1 MDTKIIDSKI
11 EKLNEN
17 IQKEQNSISES
28 KTKIKNIQA
37 EIKSLE
43 DEKQKL
49 YAEAIIEIMN
59 KKGLKTD
66 DEKQNFL
73 ELIKENL

>member
-28 KTKIKNIQA
+28 KAKIKNYQA

-43 DEKQKL
+43 DEKQQM
-49 YAEAIIEIMN
+49 YAAAFLKIMEG
-59 KKGLKTD
+59 KGLKTD
-66 DEKQNFL
+66 EEKSSFL
-73 ELIKENL
+73 EMINESL

>member
-28 KTKIKNIQA
+28 KVKIKSYQA

-43 DEKQKL
+43 DEKQQM
-49 YAEAIIEIMN
+49 YAAAFLKIMEG
-59 KKGLKTD
+59 KGLKTD
-66 DEKQNFL
+66 EEKSSFL
-73 ELIKENL
+73 EIINESL

>member
-28 KTKIKNIQA
+28 KVKIKTFN
-37 EIKSLE
+37 
-43 DEKQKL
+43 
-49 YAEAIIEIMN
+49 
-59 KKGLKTD
+59 LK
-66 DEKQNFL
+66 
-73 ELIKENL
+73 